1 MIFIL
6 TPEEMSL
13 ADKTASVDYNI
24 ASALLMENAARSSA
38 IYIKE
43 ILRKRGFTNAEI
55 TFFCGSGNN
64 GGDGFALA
72 RHLFDSFDVEVFWIG
87 DESKM
92 SPETRANFISVNKI
106 GIPLRKLNSTKEIEQ
121 LEIKAD
127 CVVDALIGTGGDENI
142 RGLALDIL
150 KKLKTTN
157 AIKIAIDCPTGLNS
171 TTGVANEYCFDADH
185 TVTMFATKLG
195 MVLNDGIEKCG
206 EVLVAPLGAP
216 VKILESIAKTFALE
230 DNDIKNLL
238 PKRKRVSSKFDYGKV
253 LIISGSKQYP
263 GAAALAANASVR
275 SGAGLVH
282 LATTSFHSG
291 LFPEVI
297 QIKLPE
303 TDDGTIS
310 EKSFECLKT
319 EIEKSDSVAIG
330 PGIGSN
336 PETLKLIRKIVEY
349 IGNIKPLVIDA
360 DALRVIEPTM
370 KLSKN
375 VVLTPHTG
383 EFSRFSNVDRKNV
396 ERDSYF
402 IAKEWAE
409 KLDCIVH
416 LKHIPS
422 ITTDGDLAYLNLA
435 GNPGM
440 ASGGSGDVLTGIIA
454 SFLAR
459 GMSPLVATTLASFV
473 HSRAGDIYA
482 EEFGYETLTPSVLI
496 DFLREVLL

>member
-13 ADKTASVDYNI
+13 ADKAASVDYNI
-24 ASALLMENAARSSA
+24 PSALLMENAARSSA

-43 ILRKRGFTNAEI
+43 ILQEKGFTDAKI

-72 RHLFDSFDVEVFWIG
+72 RHLADYYDVEVFWIG
-87 DESKM
+87 DETKM
-92 SPETRANFISVNKI
+92 SPETYANFLAVNKI
-106 GIPLRKLNSTKEIEQ
+106 GIPIRKLNSTQEIEQ
-121 LEIKAD
+121 LEIRTD
-127 CVVDALIGTGGDENI
+127 CVVDALIGTGGNENI
-142 RGLALDIL
+142 RGFALDML
-150 KKLKTTN
+150 KKLKTVN

-171 TTGVANEYCFDADH
+171 ATGAANEYCFDADY
-185 TVTMFATKLG
+185 TITMFATKLG

-206 EVLVAPLGAP
+206 EIRVASLGAP
-216 VKILESIAKTFALE
+216 MKILESIAKTFAFE
-230 DNDIKNLL
+230 DTDVKDLF
-238 PKRKRVSSKFDYGKV
+238 PKRRRISSKFDYGRV

-263 GAAALAANASVR
+263 GAAALTANASVQ
-275 SGAGLVH
+275 SGAGLVR
-282 LATTSFHSG
+282 LATTYFHSA

-310 EKSFECLKT
+310 EKSFECLKS
-319 EIEKSDSVAIG
+319 EIEKADSVAIG

-336 PETLKLIRKIVEY
+336 SETLELIRKVVEC
-349 IGNIKPLVIDA
+349 IGDRKPLVIDA
-360 DALRVIEPTM
+360 DALRIVEPTM

-383 EFSRFSNVDRKNV
+383 EFSRFSKAERKDV
-396 ERDSYF
+396 ERNSYF

-409 KLDCIVH
+409 KFECIIH
-416 LKHIPS
+416 LKYVPS
-422 ITTDGDLAYLNLA
+422 ITTDGNFTYLNLA

-459 GMSPLVATTLASFV
+459 GMAPLVATALAAFV
-473 HSRAGDIYA
+473 HSRAGDVYA

-496 DFLREVLL
+496 DFLRKVLQ

>member
-13 ADKTASVDYNI
+13 ADKTASADYNI
-24 ASALLMENAARSSA
+24 SSALLMENAARSSA

-43 ILRKRGFTNAEI
+43 ILQEEGFIGTKI

-72 RHLFDSFDVEVFWIG
+72 RHLFDYYDVEVFWIG
-87 DESKM
+87 DEAKM
-92 SPETRANFISVNKI
+92 SPETRANFLAVNKI
-106 GIPLRKLNSTKEIEQ
+106 GVPIRKLNSTQEIEQ
-121 LEIKAD
+121 LEIKAN
-127 CVVDALIGTGGDENI
+127 CIVDALIGTGGNENI
-142 RGLALDIL
+142 RGFALDIL
-150 KKLKTTN
+150 KKLKTAS

-171 TTGVANEYCFDADH
+171 TTGVANEYCFDADY
-185 TVTMFATKLG
+185 TITMFAAKLG
-195 MVLNDGIEKCG
+195 MMLNDGIEKCG
-206 EVLVAPLGAP
+206 KILLASLGAP
-216 VKILESIAKTFALE
+216 MKILESVAKTFALE
-230 DNDIKNLL
+230 DTDVKDLL
-238 PKRKRVSSKFDYGKV
+238 PKRKRVSSKFDYGRV

-282 LATTSFHSG
+282 LATTYFHSA

-310 EKSFECLKT
+310 REAFECLKS
-319 EIEKSDSVAIG
+319 EVEKSDSVAIG

-336 PETLKLIRKIVEY
+336 PETLELIRNIVEY
-349 IGNIKPLVIDA
+349 IGDSKPLVIDA
-360 DALRVIEPTM
+360 DALRIVEPTM

-383 EFSRFSNVDRKNV
+383 EFSRFSNVDRKDI

-409 KLDCIVH
+409 RLGCVLH
-416 LKHIPS
+416 LKYVPS
-422 ITTDGDLAYLNLA
+422 ITTDGNFAYLNLA

-459 GMSPLVATTLASFV
+459 GMTPLVATALASFV
-473 HSRAGDIYA
+473 HSRAGDSYA
-482 EEFGYETLTPSVLI
+482 EKFGYETLTPSVLI
-496 DFLREVLL
+496 DFLRKVLR